1 MNFLNLYYF
10 VVVAEER
17 NFSRAA
23 KQLFISQ
30 QSLSNHIK
38 KLETENGVLLF
49 DRHNPI
55 TLTEAGESLFRN
67 AKAILL
73 LQQKAEKELL
83 DIKDFRQGE
92 ITVGIAP
99 SRGNI
104 MLPPLI
110 SEYHHRFPQVRIH
123 VYEGDQSALRDR
135 LELGKIDLAIG
146 FDFQS
151 DLIETQPL
159 FLESQYI
166 VVPAPILK
174 QYFSEEER
182 QQLLSCESL
191 PLQTF
196 AHCPFV
202 VANSSSWTGQLLHRM
217 SSKEDGFEPLVA
229 AHTYN
234 TLTMLALCR
243 AGLGISLCAKTFLWD
258 DLKKGNNPTG
268 DLFCFLLD
276 DSLGSSQLV
285 IGVKKGSYHTRAV
298 NELIKAAK
306 EVFDQYRGL

>member
-1 MNFLNLYYF
+1 MNFLNLHYF
-10 VVVAEER
+10 VVVAEEL

-38 KLETENGVLLF
+38 KLENEYGVLLF
-49 DRHNPI
+49 DRYSPI
-55 TLTEAGESLFRN
+55 VLTEAGESLYRN
-67 AKAILL
+67 AKAILE
-73 LQQKAEKELL
+73 LQKKAEKELL

-123 VYEGDQSALRDR
+123 IYEGDQSALRER

-146 FDFQS
+146 FDFDS

-159 FLESQYI
+159 FQESQYI
-166 VVPAPILK
+166 VVPAPILNE
-174 QYFSEEER
+174 YFTEEER
-182 QQLLSCESL
+182 SRLLASKSL

-202 VANSSSWTGQLLHRM
+202 VANSSSWTGQLLHQM
-217 SSKEDGFEPLVA
+217 SGKEGGFEPLVA

-243 AGLGISLCAKTFLWD
+243 SGLGVSLCAKTFLWD
-258 DLKKGNNPTG
+258 ELKKGKRSSEVY
-268 DLFCFLLD
+268 CFLLD
-276 DSLGSSQLV
+276 DPLASSQLV
-285 IGVKKGSYHTRAV
+285 IGTKKGGYHARSV
-298 NELIKAAK
+298 NEFIKAAQ
-306 EVFDQYRGL
+306 EVFDQ